1 MGIVR
6 SQTTIIIA
14 SILRK
19 FRATEP
25 SLKRVC
31 LEGHMAL
38 ADQLEEVEA
47 ENIRMLLVVVEAFVA
62 DCVVD

>member
-1 MGIVR
+1 
-6 SQTTIIIA
+6 
-14 SILRK
+14 
-19 FRATEP
+19 
-25 SLKRVC
+25 
-31 LEGHMAL
+31 MAL